1 MIAPAE
7 PPGWPGGLSG
17 ALDPGRLQRR
27 PMTVSAN
34 TCDVFVLY
42 SYDDGMQISFAI
54 EGQKA
59 TSCLLDVDGHVKTA
73 ENMSRAAARRFAK
86 RLVRQGRRRLEYR
99 RRPDA
104 SAR

>member
-1 MIAPAE
+1 MHI
-7 PPGWPGGLSG
+7 SI
-17 ALDPGRLQRR
+17 D
-27 PMTVSAN
+27 N
-34 TCDVFVLY
+34 CDVFALY

-59 TSCLLDVDGHVKTA
+59 TSRLLDVDGHVRTA

-86 RLVRQGRRRLEYR
+86 RLVRQGRRRLKYR

-104 SAR
+104 STH